1 MPHQIYKNSKGEK
14 LPSVTTVLS
23 VISKP
28 QLFYWGVKMAKEGIC
43 PIEYTKETA
52 KIGSL
57 VHALAEHFTSK
68 TPIEWDKYAKEEI
81 KKACT
86 ISKRFF
92 EFVSLQDEFEPILSE
107 GAFASDRYG
116 YGGCL
121 DAIVKLNGKTTLLD
135 YKTSSSI
142 FGEMIAQVS
151 AYKRLAEEQGY
162 KIEQVII
169 LRFGREES
177 EGYEYREV
185 SKKELKYGLKMFD
198 CALKLYKSK
207 KEFEKVLKEGDGK
220 NE

>member
-28 QLFYWGVKMAKEGIC
+28 QLFYWGVKLAKEGIC

-57 VHALAEHFTSK
+57 VHALAENFTSK
-68 TPIEWDKYAKEEI
+68 TPIEWDKYTKEEI

-92 EFVSLQDEFEPILSE
+92 EFVSFQEEFEPILSE
-107 GAFASDRYG
+107 GVFASDKFG
-116 YGGCL
+116 YGGTL
-121 DAIVKLNGKTTLLD
+121 DLLCHLNGKITLLD
-135 YKTSSSI
+135 YKTSSAI
-142 FGEMIAQVS
+142 YGEMIAQTA

-162 KIEQVII
+162 KIKQVII

-177 EGYEYREV
+177 EGYEYREI

-207 KEFEKVLKEGDGK
+207 KEFEKVLKESEVK
-220 NE
+220 

>member
-1 MPHQIYKNSKGEK
+1 MPHQVYKNSKGEK

-23 VISKP
+23 LINKP
-28 QLFYWGVKMAKEGIC
+28 AIPAWANRLGLEGVNYFDELKR
-43 PIEYTKETA
+43 TA

-57 VHALAEHFTSK
+57 VHALAENFTSK
-68 TPIEWDKYAKEEI
+68 TPVEWDKYTKEEI

-107 GAFASDRYG
+107 GAFASDKFG
-116 YGGCL
+116 YGGTL
-121 DAIVKLNGKTTLLD
+121 DLLCRLNGKITLLD
-135 YKTSSSI
+135 YKTSSAI
-142 FGEMIAQVS
+142 YGEMISQVS

-177 EGYEYREV
+177 EGYEYREI

-207 KEFEKVLKEGDGK
+207 KEFEKVLKES
-220 NE
+220 EV

>member
-28 QLFYWGVKMAKEGIC
+28 QLFYWGVKLAKEGIC

-57 VHALAEHFTSK
+57 VHALAENFASK
-68 TPIEWDKYAKEEI
+68 TPIEWDKYTKEEI

-92 EFVSLQDEFEPILSE
+92 EFVSIQDEFKPILSE
-107 GAFASDRYG
+107 GAFASEKYE

-121 DAIVKLNGKTTLLD
+121 DLICSLNGKITLLD
-135 YKTSSSI
+135 YKTSSNI
-142 FGEMIAQVS
+142 YYEMVSQVS

-177 EGYEYREV
+177 EGYEYREI

-207 KEFEKVLKEGDGK
+207 KEFEKVLKESEVK
-220 NE
+220 

>member
-28 QLFYWGVKMAKEGIC
+28 QLFYWGVKLAKEGIC

-57 VHALAEHFTSK
+57 VHAIAEYYTSK
-68 TPIEWDKYAKEEI
+68 TPIEWDKYTKEEI

-92 EFVSLQDEFEPILSE
+92 EFVSIQDEFEPILSE
-107 GAFASDRYG
+107 GAFSSDKFG
-116 YGGCL
+116 YGGTL
-121 DAIVKLNGKTTLLD
+121 DLLCRLNGKLSLVDFKSCNEIRDTA
-135 YKTSSSI
+135 
-142 FGEMIAQVS
+142 IAQVS

-177 EGYEYREV
+177 EGYEYREI

-207 KEFEKVLKEGDGK
+207 KEFERVLKESEVK
-220 NE
+220 

>member
-14 LPSVTTVLS
+14 LPSVTNVLS

-28 QLFYWGVKMAKEGIC
+28 QLFYWGVKLAKEGIC

-57 VHALAEHFTSK
+57 VHALAENFTSK
-68 TPIEWDKYAKEEI
+68 TSIEWDKYTKEEI

-107 GAFASDRYG
+107 GAFTSDKFG

-121 DAIVKLNGKTTLLD
+121 DAIVRLNGKITLLD
-135 YKTSSSI
+135 YKTSSNI
-142 FGEMIAQVS
+142 YGEMVSQVA

-177 EGYEYREV
+177 EGYEYREI

-207 KEFEKVLKEGDGK
+207 KEFEKVLKESEVK
-220 NE
+220 

>member
-1 MPHQIYKNSKGEK
+1 MPHQIYKNSNGEK

-23 VISKP
+23 VIAKP
-28 QLFYWGVKMAKEGIC
+28 ALIAWSNKKGLEGINYFD
-43 PIEYTKETA
+43 ELKRTA

-57 VHALAEHFTSK
+57 VHAIAEYYTSK
-68 TPIEWDKYAKEEI
+68 TPIEWDKYTKEEI
-81 KKACT
+81 KRACT

-92 EFVSLQDEFEPILSE
+92 EFVSLQDEFKPILSE
-107 GAFASDRYG
+107 GAFASEKYG

-121 DAIVKLNGKTTLLD
+121 DLICSLNGKITLLD
-135 YKTSSSI
+135 YKTSSNI
-142 FGEMIAQVS
+142 YDEMVSQVA

-177 EGYEYREV
+177 EGYEYREI

-207 KEFEKVLKEGDGK
+207 KEFERVLKESEVK
-220 NE
+220 